1 MTSRVPDLDAL
12 RLLVAV
18 GRTGSIGAA
27 ARAVGTTQQSASERL
42 RSVEAVVGLPLVRRG
57 QRGSEL
63 TDAGVVVAGWGRR
76 LLDLADEI
84 DLAID
89 GLRGDRDR
97 DLTVWASMTV
107 AESLLPRWLVALRQ
121 RQVAEGLTPTAVH
134 FVAANSTQVAAAV
147 REGRAG
153 LGFVE
158 GAGAPSGLRGS
169 VVARDELVLVVAP
182 GLPLSRRRTPLGPAE
197 VADLPMTSR
206 ETGSGTRAV
215 LDRALRRHRLRAAA
229 PAVELTTATAVRE
242 AVAAGGPPAFLGA
255 RTVARD
261 LAEGRLHEVAV
272 RDLDLRR
279 AFRAVWTG
287 PAQPPAGPVRDLVG
301 IARADADRP

>member
-12 RLLVAV
+12 RLLVEV
-18 GRTGSIGAA
+18 GRSGSIGAA
-27 ARAVGTTQQSASERL
+27 ARTVGITQQSASERL
-42 RSVEAVVGLPLVRRG
+42 RSVEAGVGLPLVRRG
-57 QRGSEL
+57 PRGSEL

-121 RQVAEGLTPTAVH
+121 RQTGGGLTPTAVH
-134 FVAANSTQVAAAV
+134 FTAANSAQVAAAV
-147 REGRAG
+147 RDGRAD

-158 GAGAPSGLRGS
+158 GVGTPTGLHGS

-182 GLPLSRRRTPLGPAE
+182 GLPLARRRTPLTPAE
-197 VADLPMTSR
+197 VAALPMTSR
-206 ETGSGTRAV
+206 ETGSGTREI
-215 LDRALRRHRLRAAA
+215 LERALRRHRLTPGP

-242 AVAAGGPPAFLGA
+242 AVAAGGPPAVVG
-255 RTVARD
+255 RRSVARD
-261 LAEGRLHEVAV
+261 LAEGRLHEVPV
-272 RDLDLRR
+272 QGLDLRR
-279 AFRAVWTG
+279 AFRAVWQGTS
-287 PAQPPAGPVRDLVG
+287 QPPAGPVRDLVA
-301 IARADADRP
+301 IAAAPEPRP